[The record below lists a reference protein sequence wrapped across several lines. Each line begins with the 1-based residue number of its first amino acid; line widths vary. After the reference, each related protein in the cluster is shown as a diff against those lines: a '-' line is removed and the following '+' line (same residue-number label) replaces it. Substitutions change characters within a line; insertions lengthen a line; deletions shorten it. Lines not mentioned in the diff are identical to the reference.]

1 MVLRI
6 TSHQHL
12 QDGKKIAPEQWKKS
26 PSQLILVVMK
36 TMFSCDLKQWKA
48 MSAVYKIQG
57 WDSEGSINENTECVI
72 ANEA

>member
-1 MVLRI
+1 
-6 TSHQHL
+6 
-12 QDGKKIAPEQWKKS
+12 
-26 PSQLILVVMK
+26 MK

-48 MSAVYKIQG
+48 MSAVSKIHG